1 MTMTTTAGAGTVFA
15 NLHARGRDLRLE
27 CQWIA
32 PERAD
37 APLIVFLHEGLGS
50 VSMWKDWPTRVCDQA
65 NCRGLVYSRYGYG
78 QSTARPLSEAWAPD
92 FMHREAQEVLPALLE
107 VLGVDARRDKPVLF
121 GHSDGGSIAL
131 LYAAAYPDAVAG
143 VVAAAPHLFVEDV
156 SVASIAQARTAY
168 LESDLRARLGRHHQ
182 DVDSAFWGWN
192 DIWLN
197 PNSAPGTSKTR
208 WNASPVR
215 CWRSRVS
222 TTNTARWNRCAA
234 SAGARRKPN
243 CWRFRTAAIR
253 RTGISPPPLS
263 RPSHALSTRW
273 KNPVDPKPRTGP
285 GVRP

>member
-27 CQWIA
+27 CQWIS

-65 NCRGLVYSRYGYG
+65 GCRGLVYSRYGYG

-197 PNSAPGTSKTR
+197 PEFRAWNIEDALERIACPVLAIQGVDDEYGTLEQ
-208 WNASPVR
+208 VR
-215 CWRSRVS
+215 
-222 TTNTARWNRCAA
+222 
-234 SAGARRKPN
+234 G
-243 CWRFRTAAIR
+243 IR
-253 RTGISPPPLS
+253 RRAPQTELLEIPDCGHSPHRDQPATVVQAVA
-263 RPSHALSTRW
+263 RFVGALE
-273 KNPVDPKPRTGP
+273 KPG
-285 GVRP
+285 